1 MFALFFL
8 RCCKE
13 ETNAQGMEQTEATES
28 EKELADDGFEKL
40 ALATEQYGRRE
51 VRPCDE
57 AAFQAC
63 QLVTETY
70 NRSRARSV
78 CNGDAQGPFRFSG
91 AAA

>member
-8 RCCKE
+8 RCRNE
-13 ETNAQGMEQTEATES
+13 ESNAQGVEQTDATES
-28 EKELADDGFEKL
+28 EKELASEKL
-40 ALATEQYGRRE
+40 TPATEQYGRRE
-51 VRPCDE
+51 VRACDE
-57 AAFQAC
+57 VAFEAC